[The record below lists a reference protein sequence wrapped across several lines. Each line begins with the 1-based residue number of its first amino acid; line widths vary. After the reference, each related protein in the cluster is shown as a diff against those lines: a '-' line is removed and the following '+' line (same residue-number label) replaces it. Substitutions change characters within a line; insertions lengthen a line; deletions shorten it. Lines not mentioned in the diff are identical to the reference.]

1 MSEIYV
7 TSGIL
12 RVISNFKAQGDWRE
26 WKIRKMLEEIEA
38 YCGKPEE
45 HEGKCHCLSHQ
56 VCDVCFSSLQ
66 KIAQF
71 RQSKL

>member
-26 WKIRKMLEEIEA
+26 AKIRKMLEEIEA
-38 YCGKPEE
+38 YCGKPEIFTKE
-45 HEGKCHCLSHQ
+45 ELKEIDEYATSFRRRCS
-56 VCDVCFSSLQ
+56 VCGNYDC
-66 KIAQF
+66 
-71 RQSKL
+71 